1 MKSSM
6 FDFTEEDNL
15 FLPMAERMRP
25 TSIEEVYGQKHIL
38 SENKT
43 LRKMIDKDKITS
55 MVFFGPPGVGKS
67 TVASIIAK
75 KTKREYIKLNAVLS
89 NVSEIREAI
98 KKAEKN
104 LSNEKKTILFID
116 EIHRFNKSQQDALL
130 PAVENGTIIL
140 IGSTTQNPYF
150 YLTNA
155 LLSRIMLFEFKNLE
169 DEDIREAVVNAIKD
183 KRGLGEEDI
192 DVEDKAIDLIV
203 KFSHGD
209 VRKALTYLET
219 SYLATQ
225 IDETKEKLTI
235 TEETVKDVTTKQA
248 LNFDEDEHYNTISAF
263 IKSVRGSDPNAAIY
277 YLARM
282 LEAGEDPRYIARRLC
297 ILASEDIGLADPNA
311 LNIASSLLNIVEF
324 IGMPEGRIPLAEV
337 TIYLALCPKSN
348 SAYNAIN
355 KALKDVRNGELY
367 SIPNYLKDNNSAS
380 FDRKSNEDYK
390 YPHDYPYHIIKQDY
404 LEKGIRKNYYEA
416 VEIGEERELKKR
428 YEWIIKHIY
437 D

>member
-1 MKSSM
+1 M
-6 FDFTEEDNL
+6 FDFIENDNS

-25 TSIEEVYGQKHIL
+25 TSINEVYGQKHIL

-75 KTKREYIKLNAVLS
+75 KTKSEYIKLNAVLS
-89 NVSEIREAI
+89 NVSEIRESI

-104 LSNEKKTILFID
+104 LANSKRTILFID

-155 LLSRIMLFEFKNLE
+155 LLSRIMLFEFRNLE
-169 DEDIREAVVNAIKD
+169 DSDIKEAIIKAVSD
-183 KRGLGEEDI
+183 KRGLGENDIAIEDLA
-192 DVEDKAIDLIV
+192 VDLIV
-203 KFSHGD
+203 KYSHGD
-209 VRKALTYLET
+209 VRKALTYLE
-219 SYLATQ
+219 AAFFVTQ

-235 TEETVKDVTTKQA
+235 TEDIVKDVTSKQI

-263 IKSVRGSDPNAAIY
+263 IKSVRGSDTNAAIY

-282 LEAGEDPRYIARRLC
+282 LESGEDPQYIARRLC
-297 ILASEDIGLADPNA
+297 ILASEDIGLAEPEA
-311 LNIASSLLNIVEF
+311 INIASSLINIIEF

-337 TIYLALCPKSN
+337 TIYLSLCPKSN
-348 SAYNAIN
+348 SAYKAIDS
-355 KALKDVRNGELY
+355 AIRDIRNGELY

-380 FDRKSNEDYK
+380 FDKKSEEEYK
-390 YPHDYPYHIIKQDY
+390 YPHDFPYHIVKQNY
-404 LEKGIRKNYYEA
+404 LEKGIKKNYYNP
-416 VEIGEERELKKR
+416 VDIGEERELKKV
-428 YEWIIKHIY
+428 YEWIMKHI

>member
-1 MKSSM
+1 M
-6 FDFTEEDNL
+6 FDFIENDNS

-25 TSIEEVYGQKHIL
+25 TSIDEVYGQKHIL

-75 KTKREYIKLNAVLS
+75 KTKSEYIKLNAVLS

-104 LSNEKKTILFID
+104 LANSKKTILFID

-130 PAVENGTIIL
+130 PAVENGTIVL

-155 LLSRIMLFEFKNLE
+155 LLSRIMLFEFRNLE
-169 DEDIREAVVNAIKD
+169 DSDIKEAILKATTD
-183 KRGLGEEDI
+183 KRGLGENDIAIEDS
-192 DVEDKAIDLIV
+192 AIDLIV
-203 KFSHGD
+203 KYSHGD
-209 VRKALTYLET
+209 VRKALTYLE
-219 SYLATQ
+219 AAFFVTQ

-235 TEETVKDVTTKQA
+235 TEEIVKDVTSKQI

-263 IKSVRGSDPNAAIY
+263 IKSVRGSDTNAAIY

-282 LEAGEDPRYIARRLC
+282 LESGEDPRYIARRLC
-297 ILASEDIGLADPNA
+297 ILASEDIGLAEPEA
-311 LNIASSLLNIVEF
+311 INIASSLINIIEF

-337 TIYLALCPKSN
+337 TIYLSLCPKSN
-348 SAYNAIN
+348 SAYKAIDSAIRDI
-355 KALKDVRNGELY
+355 KNGELY

-380 FDRKSNEDYK
+380 FDKKSEEEYK
-390 YPHDYPYHIIKQDY
+390 YPHDFPYHIVKQDY
-404 LEKGIRKNYYEA
+404 LEKGIKKNYYNP
-416 VEIGEERELKKR
+416 VDIGEERELKKV
-428 YEWIIKHIY
+428 YEWIMKHI

>member
-1 MKSSM
+1 M
-6 FDFTEEDNL
+6 FDFIENDNS

-25 TSIEEVYGQKHIL
+25 TSIDEVYGQKHIL

-75 KTKREYIKLNAVLS
+75 KTKSEYIKLNAVLS

-104 LSNEKKTILFID
+104 LANSKKTILFID

-130 PAVENGTIIL
+130 PAVENGTVIL

-155 LLSRIMLFEFKNLE
+155 LLSRIMLFEFRNLE
-169 DEDIREAVVNAIKD
+169 DSDIKEAILKAISD
-183 KRGLGEEDI
+183 KRGLGENDIAIEDSA
-192 DVEDKAIDLIV
+192 VDLIV
-203 KFSHGD
+203 KYSYGD
-209 VRKALTYLET
+209 VRKALTYLE
-219 SYLATQ
+219 AAFFVTQ

-235 TEETVKDVTTKQA
+235 TEEIVKDVTSKQI

-263 IKSVRGSDPNAAIY
+263 IKSVRGSDTNAAIY

-282 LEAGEDPRYIARRLC
+282 LESGEDPRYIARRLC
-297 ILASEDIGLADPNA
+297 ILASEDIGLAEPEA
-311 LNIASSLLNIVEF
+311 INIASSLINIIEF

-337 TIYLALCPKSN
+337 TIYLSLCPKSN
-348 SAYNAIN
+348 SAYKAIDS
-355 KALKDVRNGELY
+355 AIRDIRNGELY

-380 FDRKSNEDYK
+380 FDKKSEEEYK
-390 YPHDYPYHIIKQDY
+390 YPHDFPYHIVKQDY
-404 LEKGIRKNYYEA
+404 LEKGIKKNYYNP
-416 VEIGEERELKKR
+416 VDIGEERELKKV
-428 YEWIIKHIY
+428 YEWIMKHI

>member
-1 MKSSM
+1 M
-6 FDFTEEDNL
+6 FDFIENDNS

-25 TSIEEVYGQKHIL
+25 TSIEEVFGQKHIL

-75 KTKREYIKLNAVLS
+75 KTKSEYMKLNAVLS

-104 LSNEKKTILFID
+104 LANSKKTILFID

-130 PAVENGTIIL
+130 PAVENGTIVL

-155 LLSRIMLFEFKNLE
+155 LLSRIMLFEFRNLE
-169 DEDIREAVVNAIKD
+169 DIDIKEAILKATTD
-183 KRGLGEEDI
+183 KRGLGENDI
-192 DVEDKAIDLIV
+192 AVENEAIDLIV
-203 KFSHGD
+203 KYSHGD
-209 VRKALTYLET
+209 VRKALTYLE
-219 SYLATQ
+219 AAFFVTQ

-235 TEETVKDVTTKQA
+235 TEEIVKDVTSKQI

-263 IKSVRGSDPNAAIY
+263 IKSVRGSDTNAAIY

-282 LEAGEDPRYIARRLC
+282 LESGEDPRYIARRLC
-297 ILASEDIGLADPNA
+297 ILASEDIGLAEPEA
-311 LNIASSLLNIVEF
+311 INIASSLINIIEF

-337 TIYLALCPKSN
+337 TIYLSLCPKSN
-348 SAYNAIN
+348 SAYKAIDL
-355 KALKDVRNGELY
+355 AIRDIRNGELY

-380 FDRKSNEDYK
+380 FDKKSEEEYK
-390 YPHDYPYHIIKQDY
+390 YPHDFPYHIVKQDY
-404 LEKGIRKNYYEA
+404 LEKGIKKNYYNP
-416 VEIGEERELKKR
+416 VDIGEERELKKV
-428 YEWIIKHIY
+428 YEWIMKHI

>member
-1 MKSSM
+1 M
-6 FDFTEEDNL
+6 FDFIENDNS

-25 TSIEEVYGQKHIL
+25 TSIDEVYGQKHIL

-75 KTKREYIKLNAVLS
+75 KTKSEYIKLNAVLS

-104 LSNEKKTILFID
+104 LANSKKTILFID

-155 LLSRIMLFEFKNLE
+155 LLSRIMLFEFRNLE
-169 DEDIREAVVNAIKD
+169 DSDIKEAILKAIED
-183 KRGLGEEDI
+183 KRGLGENDIAIEDSA
-192 DVEDKAIDLIV
+192 VDLIV
-203 KFSHGD
+203 KYSYGD
-209 VRKALTYLET
+209 VRKALTYLE
-219 SYLATQ
+219 AAFFVTQ

-235 TEETVKDVTTKQA
+235 TEEIVKDVTSKQI

-263 IKSVRGSDPNAAIY
+263 IKSVRGSDTNAAIY

-282 LEAGEDPRYIARRLC
+282 LESGEDPRYIARRLC
-297 ILASEDIGLADPNA
+297 ILASEDIGLAEPEA
-311 LNIASSLLNIVEF
+311 INIASSLINIIEF

-337 TIYLALCPKSN
+337 TIYLSLCPKSN
-348 SAYNAIN
+348 SAYKAIDS
-355 KALKDVRNGELY
+355 AIRDIRNGELY

-380 FDRKSNEDYK
+380 FDKKSEEEYK
-390 YPHDYPYHIIKQDY
+390 YPHDFPYHIVKQDY
-404 LEKGIRKNYYEA
+404 LEKGIKKNYYNP
-416 VEIGEERELKKR
+416 VDIGEERELKKV
-428 YEWIIKHIY
+428 YEWIMKHI

>member
-1 MKSSM
+1 M
-6 FDFTEEDNL
+6 FDFTDNDNS

-25 TSIEEVYGQKHIL
+25 TSIEEVFGQKHIL

-75 KTKREYIKLNAVLS
+75 KTKSEYIKLNAVLS

-104 LSNEKKTILFID
+104 LTNSKKTILFID

-130 PAVENGTIIL
+130 PAVENGTVIL

-155 LLSRIMLFEFKNLE
+155 LLSRIMLFEFRNLE
-169 DEDIREAVVNAIKD
+169 DSDIKEAILKSVSD
-183 KRGLGEEDI
+183 KRGLGENDIAIEDSA
-192 DVEDKAIDLIV
+192 VDLIV
-203 KFSHGD
+203 KYSHGD
-209 VRKALTYLET
+209 VRKALTYLE
-219 SYLATQ
+219 AAFFVTQ

-235 TEETVKDVTTKQA
+235 TEDIVKDVTSKQT

-282 LEAGEDPRYIARRLC
+282 LESGEDPRYIARRLC
-297 ILASEDIGLADPNA
+297 ILASEDIGLAEPKA
-311 LNIASSLLNIVEF
+311 MNIVSSLIGIVDF
-324 IGMPEGRIPLAEV
+324 IGMPEGRIPLAEA

-348 SAYNAIN
+348 SAYKAIDS
-355 KALKDVRNGELY
+355 AIRDIRNGELY
-367 SIPNYLKDNNSAS
+367 SIPNYLKDNHSAS
-380 FDRKSNEDYK
+380 FDKKSEEEYK
-390 YPHDYPYHIIKQDY
+390 YPHDYPYHIVRQNY
-404 LEKGIRKNYYEA
+404 LEKGIKKNYYQP
-416 VEIGEERELKKR
+416 VDIGEERELKKV
-428 YEWIIKHIY
+428 YEWIIKHIN
-437 D
+437 

>member
-1 MKSSM
+1 M
-6 FDFTEEDNL
+6 FDFIENDNS

-25 TSIEEVYGQKHIL
+25 TSIDEVYGQKHIL

-75 KTKREYIKLNAVLS
+75 KTKSEYIKLNAVLS

-104 LSNEKKTILFID
+104 LANSKKTILFID

-155 LLSRIMLFEFKNLE
+155 LLSRIMLFEFRNLE
-169 DEDIREAVVNAIKD
+169 DSDIKEAILKTTTD
-183 KRGLGEEDI
+183 KRGLGENDI
-192 DVEDKAIDLIV
+192 AVENEAIDLIV
-203 KFSHGD
+203 KYSHGD
-209 VRKALTYLET
+209 VRKALTYLE
-219 SYLATQ
+219 AAFFVTQ

-235 TEETVKDVTTKQA
+235 TEEIVKDVTSKQI

-263 IKSVRGSDPNAAIY
+263 IKSVRGSDTNAAIY

-282 LEAGEDPRYIARRLC
+282 LESGEDPRYIARRLC
-297 ILASEDIGLADPNA
+297 ILASEDIGLAEPEA
-311 LNIASSLLNIVEF
+311 INIASSLINIIEF

-337 TIYLALCPKSN
+337 TIYLSLCPKSN
-348 SAYNAIN
+348 SAYKAIDS
-355 KALKDVRNGELY
+355 AIRDIRNGELY

-380 FDRKSNEDYK
+380 FDKKSEEEYK
-390 YPHDYPYHIIKQDY
+390 YPHDFPYHIVKQDY
-404 LEKGIRKNYYEA
+404 LEKGIKKNYYNP
-416 VEIGEERELKKR
+416 VDIGEERELKKV
-428 YEWIIKHIY
+428 YEWIMKHI

>member
-1 MKSSM
+1 M
-6 FDFTEEDNL
+6 FDFIENDNS

-25 TSIEEVYGQKHIL
+25 TSIDEVYGQKHIL

-75 KTKREYIKLNAVLS
+75 KTKSEYIKLNAVLS
-89 NVSEIREAI
+89 NVSEIRDAI

-104 LSNEKKTILFID
+104 LANSKKTILFID

-130 PAVENGTIIL
+130 PAVENGTIVL

-155 LLSRIMLFEFKNLE
+155 LLSRIMLFEFRNLE
-169 DEDIREAVVNAIKD
+169 DSDIKEAILKATTD
-183 KRGLGEEDI
+183 KRGLGESDI
-192 DVEDKAIDLIV
+192 AVENEAIDLIV
-203 KFSHGD
+203 KYSHGD
-209 VRKALTYLET
+209 VRKALTYLE
-219 SYLATQ
+219 AAFFVTQ

-235 TEETVKDVTTKQA
+235 TEEIVKDVTSKQI

-263 IKSVRGSDPNAAIY
+263 IKSVRGSDTNAAIY

-282 LEAGEDPRYIARRLC
+282 LESGEDPRYIARRLC
-297 ILASEDIGLADPNA
+297 ILASEDIGLAEPEA
-311 LNIASSLLNIVEF
+311 INIASSLINIIEF

-337 TIYLALCPKSN
+337 TIYLSLCPKSN
-348 SAYNAIN
+348 SAYKAIDS
-355 KALKDVRNGELY
+355 AIRDIRNGELY

-380 FDRKSNEDYK
+380 FDKKSEEEYK
-390 YPHDYPYHIIKQDY
+390 YPHDFPYHIVKQDY
-404 LEKGIRKNYYEA
+404 LEKGIKKNYYNP
-416 VEIGEERELKKR
+416 VDIGEERELKKV
-428 YEWIIKHIY
+428 YEWIMNHIN
-437 D
+437 

>member
-1 MKSSM
+1 M
-6 FDFTEEDNL
+6 FDFIENDNS

-25 TSIEEVYGQKHIL
+25 TSIDEVYGQKHIL

-75 KTKREYIKLNAVLS
+75 KTKSEYIKLNAVLS

-104 LSNEKKTILFID
+104 LANSKKTILFID

-130 PAVENGTIIL
+130 PAVENGTVIL

-155 LLSRIMLFEFKNLE
+155 LLSRIMLFEFRNLE
-169 DEDIREAVVNAIKD
+169 DSDIKEAILKTTTD
-183 KRGLGEEDI
+183 KRGLGENDI
-192 DVEDKAIDLIV
+192 AVENEAIDLIV
-203 KFSHGD
+203 KYSHGD
-209 VRKALTYLET
+209 VRKALTYLE
-219 SYLATQ
+219 AAFFVTQ

-235 TEETVKDVTTKQA
+235 TEDIVKDVTSKQI

-263 IKSVRGSDPNAAIY
+263 IKSVRGSDTNAAIY

-282 LEAGEDPRYIARRLC
+282 LESGEDPRYIARRLC
-297 ILASEDIGLADPNA
+297 ILASEDIGLAEPEA
-311 LNIASSLLNIVEF
+311 INIASSLINIIEF

-337 TIYLALCPKSN
+337 TIYLSLCPKSN
-348 SAYNAIN
+348 SAYKAIDS
-355 KALKDVRNGELY
+355 AIRDIRNGELY

-380 FDRKSNEDYK
+380 FDKKSEEEYK
-390 YPHDYPYHIIKQDY
+390 YPHDFPYHIVKQNY
-404 LEKGIRKNYYEA
+404 LEKGIKKNYYNP
-416 VEIGEERELKKR
+416 VDIGEERELKKV
-428 YEWIIKHIY
+428 YEWIMKHI

>member
-1 MKSSM
+1 M
-6 FDFTEEDNL
+6 FDFIENDNS

-25 TSIEEVYGQKHIL
+25 TSIDEVYGQKHIL

-67 TVASIIAK
+67 TVSSIIAK
-75 KTKREYIKLNAVLS
+75 KTKSEYIKLNAVLS

-104 LSNEKKTILFID
+104 LANSKKTILFID

-130 PAVENGTIIL
+130 PAVENGTIVL

-155 LLSRIMLFEFKNLE
+155 LLSRIMLFEFRNLE
-169 DEDIREAVVNAIKD
+169 DSDIKEAILKATTD
-183 KRGLGEEDI
+183 KRGLGENDI
-192 DVEDKAIDLIV
+192 AVENEAIDLIV
-203 KFSHGD
+203 KYSHGD
-209 VRKALTYLET
+209 VRKALTYLE
-219 SYLATQ
+219 AAFFVTQ

-235 TEETVKDVTTKQA
+235 TEEIVKDVTSKQI

-263 IKSVRGSDPNAAIY
+263 IKSVRGSDTNAAIY

-282 LEAGEDPRYIARRLC
+282 LESGEDPRYIARRLC
-297 ILASEDIGLADPNA
+297 ILASEDIGLAEPEA
-311 LNIASSLLNIVEF
+311 INIASSLINIIEF

-337 TIYLALCPKSN
+337 TIYLSLCPKSN
-348 SAYNAIN
+348 SAYKAIDS
-355 KALKDVRNGELY
+355 AIRDIRNGELY

-380 FDRKSNEDYK
+380 FDKKSEEEYK
-390 YPHDYPYHIIKQDY
+390 YPHDFPYHIVKQDY
-404 LEKGIRKNYYEA
+404 LEKGIKKNYYNP
-416 VEIGEERELKKR
+416 VDIGEERELKKV
-428 YEWIIKHIY
+428 YEWIMKHI

>member
-1 MKSSM
+1 M
-6 FDFTEEDNL
+6 FDFIENDNS

-25 TSIEEVYGQKHIL
+25 TSIDEVYGQKHIL

-75 KTKREYIKLNAVLS
+75 KTKSEYIKLNAVLS

-104 LSNEKKTILFID
+104 LANSKKTILFID

-155 LLSRIMLFEFKNLE
+155 LLSRIMLFEFRNLE
-169 DEDIREAVVNAIKD
+169 DSDIKEAILKAIED
-183 KRGLGEEDI
+183 KRGLGENDIAIEDLA
-192 DVEDKAIDLIV
+192 VDLIV
-203 KFSHGD
+203 KYSHGD
-209 VRKALTYLET
+209 VRKALTYLE
-219 SYLATQ
+219 AAFFVTQ

-235 TEETVKDVTTKQA
+235 TEEIVKDVTSKQI

-263 IKSVRGSDPNAAIY
+263 IKSVRGSDTNAAIY

-282 LEAGEDPRYIARRLC
+282 LESGEDPRYIARRLC
-297 ILASEDIGLADPNA
+297 ILASEDIGLAEPEA
-311 LNIASSLLNIVEF
+311 INIASSLINIIEF

-337 TIYLALCPKSN
+337 TIYLSLCPKSN
-348 SAYNAIN
+348 SAYKAIDS
-355 KALKDVRNGELY
+355 AIRDIRNGELY

-380 FDRKSNEDYK
+380 FNKKSEEEYK
-390 YPHDYPYHIIKQDY
+390 YPHDFPYHIVKQDY
-404 LEKGIRKNYYEA
+404 LEKGIKKNYYNP
-416 VEIGEERELKKR
+416 VDIGEERELKKV
-428 YEWIIKHIY
+428 YEWIMKHI

>member
-1 MKSSM
+1 M
-6 FDFTEEDNL
+6 FDFIENDNS

-25 TSIEEVYGQKHIL
+25 TSIDEVYGQKHIL

-75 KTKREYIKLNAVLS
+75 KTKSEYIKLNAVLS

-104 LSNEKKTILFID
+104 LANSKKTILFID

-130 PAVENGTIIL
+130 PAVENGTIVL

-155 LLSRIMLFEFKNLE
+155 LLSRIMLFEFRNLE
-169 DEDIREAVVNAIKD
+169 DSDIKDAILKATTD
-183 KRGLGEEDI
+183 KRGLGENDI
-192 DVEDKAIDLIV
+192 AVENEAIDLIV
-203 KFSHGD
+203 KYSHGD
-209 VRKALTYLET
+209 VRKALTYLE
-219 SYLATQ
+219 AAFFVTQ

-235 TEETVKDVTTKQA
+235 TEEIVKDVTSKQI

-263 IKSVRGSDPNAAIY
+263 IKSVRGSDTNAAIY

-282 LEAGEDPRYIARRLC
+282 LESGEDPRYIARRLC
-297 ILASEDIGLADPNA
+297 ILASEDIGLAEPEA
-311 LNIASSLLNIVEF
+311 INITSSLINIIEF

-337 TIYLALCPKSN
+337 TIYLSLCPKSN
-348 SAYNAIN
+348 SAYKAIDL
-355 KALKDVRNGELY
+355 AIRDIRNGELY

-380 FDRKSNEDYK
+380 FDKKSEEEYK
-390 YPHDYPYHIIKQDY
+390 YPHDFPYHIVKQDY
-404 LEKGIRKNYYEA
+404 LEKGIKKNYYNP
-416 VEIGEERELKKR
+416 VDIGEERELKKV
-428 YEWIIKHIY
+428 YEWIMNHIN
-437 D
+437 

>member
-1 MKSSM
+1 M
-6 FDFTEEDNL
+6 FDFIENDNS

-25 TSIEEVYGQKHIL
+25 TSIDEVYGQKHIL

-75 KTKREYIKLNAVLS
+75 KTKSEYIKLNAVLS

-104 LSNEKKTILFID
+104 LANSKKTILFID

-155 LLSRIMLFEFKNLE
+155 LLSRIMLFEFRNLE
-169 DEDIREAVVNAIKD
+169 DSDIKEAILKATTD
-183 KRGLGEEDI
+183 KRGLGENDI
-192 DVEDKAIDLIV
+192 AVENEAIDLIV
-203 KFSHGD
+203 KYSHGD
-209 VRKALTYLET
+209 VRKALTYLE
-219 SYLATQ
+219 AAFFVTQ

-235 TEETVKDVTTKQA
+235 TEEIVKDVTSKQI

-263 IKSVRGSDPNAAIY
+263 IKSVRGSDTNAAIY

-282 LEAGEDPRYIARRLC
+282 LESGEDPRYIARRLC
-297 ILASEDIGLADPNA
+297 ILASEDIGLAEPEA
-311 LNIASSLLNIVEF
+311 INIASSLINIIEF

-337 TIYLALCPKSN
+337 TIYLSLCPKSN
-348 SAYNAIN
+348 SAYKAIDS
-355 KALKDVRNGELY
+355 AIRDIRNGELY

-380 FDRKSNEDYK
+380 FDKKSEEEYK
-390 YPHDYPYHIIKQDY
+390 YPHDFPYHIVKQDY
-404 LEKGIRKNYYEA
+404 LEKGIKKNYYNP
-416 VEIGEERELKKR
+416 VDIGEERELKKV
-428 YEWIIKHIY
+428 YEWIMNHIN
-437 D
+437 

>member
-1 MKSSM
+1 M
-6 FDFTEEDNL
+6 FDFIENDNS

-25 TSIEEVYGQKHIL
+25 TSIDEVYGQKHIL

-75 KTKREYIKLNAVLS
+75 KTKSEYIKLNAVLS

-104 LSNEKKTILFID
+104 LANSKKTILFID

-130 PAVENGTIIL
+130 PAVENGTIVL

-155 LLSRIMLFEFKNLE
+155 LLSRIMLFEFRNLE
-169 DEDIREAVVNAIKD
+169 DSDIKEAILKATTD
-183 KRGLGEEDI
+183 KRGLGENDI
-192 DVEDKAIDLIV
+192 AVENKAIDLIV
-203 KFSHGD
+203 KYSHGD
-209 VRKALTYLET
+209 VRKALTYLE
-219 SYLATQ
+219 AAFFVTQ

-235 TEETVKDVTTKQA
+235 TEEVVKDVTSKQI

-263 IKSVRGSDPNAAIY
+263 IKSVRGSDTNAAIY

-282 LEAGEDPRYIARRLC
+282 LESGEDPRYIARRLC
-297 ILASEDIGLADPNA
+297 ILASEDIGLAEPEA
-311 LNIASSLLNIVEF
+311 INIASSLINIIEF

-337 TIYLALCPKSN
+337 TIYLSLCPKSN
-348 SAYNAIN
+348 SAYKAIDS
-355 KALKDVRNGELY
+355 AIRDIRNGELY

-380 FDRKSNEDYK
+380 FDKKSEEEYK
-390 YPHDYPYHIIKQDY
+390 YPHDFPYHIVKQDY
-404 LEKGIRKNYYEA
+404 LEKGIKKNYYNP
-416 VEIGEERELKKR
+416 VDIGEERELKKV
-428 YEWIIKHIY
+428 YEWIMKHI

>member
-1 MKSSM
+1 M
-6 FDFTEEDNL
+6 FDFIENDNS

-25 TSIEEVYGQKHIL
+25 TSIDEVYGQKHIL

-75 KTKREYIKLNAVLS
+75 KTKSEYIKLNAVLS

-104 LSNEKKTILFID
+104 LANSKKTILFID

-130 PAVENGTIIL
+130 PAVENGTIVL

-155 LLSRIMLFEFKNLE
+155 LLSRIMLFEFRNLE
-169 DEDIREAVVNAIKD
+169 DSDIKEAILKAITD
-183 KRGLGEEDI
+183 KRGLGESDI
-192 DVEDKAIDLIV
+192 AVENEAIDLIV
-203 KFSHGD
+203 KYSHGD
-209 VRKALTYLET
+209 VRKALTYLE
-219 SYLATQ
+219 AAFFVTQ

-235 TEETVKDVTTKQA
+235 TEEIVKDVTSKQI

-263 IKSVRGSDPNAAIY
+263 IKSVRGSDTNAAIY

-282 LEAGEDPRYIARRLC
+282 LESGEDPRYIARRLC
-297 ILASEDIGLADPNA
+297 ILASEDIGLAEPEA
-311 LNIASSLLNIVEF
+311 INIASSLINIIEF

-337 TIYLALCPKSN
+337 TIYLSLCPKSN
-348 SAYNAIN
+348 SAYKAIDS
-355 KALKDVRNGELY
+355 AIRDIRNGELY

-380 FDRKSNEDYK
+380 FDKKSEEEYK
-390 YPHDYPYHIIKQDY
+390 YPHDFPYHIVKQDY
-404 LEKGIRKNYYEA
+404 LEKGIKKNYYNP
-416 VEIGEERELKKR
+416 VDIGEERELKKV
-428 YEWIIKHIY
+428 YEWIMKHI

>member
-1 MKSSM
+1 M
-6 FDFTEEDNL
+6 FDFIENDNS

-25 TSIEEVYGQKHIL
+25 TSIDEVYGQKHIL

-75 KTKREYIKLNAVLS
+75 KTKSEYIKLNAVLS

-104 LSNEKKTILFID
+104 LANSKKTILFID

-155 LLSRIMLFEFKNLE
+155 LLSRIMLFEFRNLE
-169 DEDIREAVVNAIKD
+169 DSDIKEAILKATTD
-183 KRGLGEEDI
+183 KRGLGESDI
-192 DVEDKAIDLIV
+192 AVENEAIDLIV
-203 KFSHGD
+203 KYSHGD
-209 VRKALTYLET
+209 VRKALTYLE
-219 SYLATQ
+219 AAFFVTQ

-235 TEETVKDVTTKQA
+235 TEEIVKDVTSKQI

-263 IKSVRGSDPNAAIY
+263 IKSVRGSDTNAAIY

-282 LEAGEDPRYIARRLC
+282 LESGEDPRYIARRLC
-297 ILASEDIGLADPNA
+297 ILASEDIGLAEPEA
-311 LNIASSLLNIVEF
+311 INIASSLINIIEF

-337 TIYLALCPKSN
+337 TIYLSLCPKSN
-348 SAYNAIN
+348 SAYKAIDS
-355 KALKDVRNGELY
+355 AIRDIRNGELY

-380 FDRKSNEDYK
+380 FDKKSEEEYK
-390 YPHDYPYHIIKQDY
+390 YPHDFPYHIVKQNY
-404 LEKGIRKNYYEA
+404 LEKGIKKNYYNP
-416 VEIGEERELKKR
+416 VDIGEERELKKV
-428 YEWIIKHIY
+428 YEWIMKHI

>member
-1 MKSSM
+1 M
-6 FDFTEEDNL
+6 FDFTDSDNS

-25 TSIEEVYGQKHIL
+25 TSIEEVFGQKHIL

-75 KTKREYIKLNAVLS
+75 KTKSEYIKLNAVLS
-89 NVSEIREAI
+89 NVSEIRESI

-104 LSNEKKTILFID
+104 LTNSKKTILFID

-130 PAVENGTIIL
+130 PAVENGTVIL

-155 LLSRIMLFEFKNLE
+155 LLSRIMLFEFRNLE
-169 DEDIREAVVNAIKD
+169 DSDIKEAILKATND
-183 KRGLGEEDI
+183 KRGLGENDIAIEDSA
-192 DVEDKAIDLIV
+192 VDLIV
-203 KFSHGD
+203 KYSHGD
-209 VRKALTYLET
+209 VRKALTYLE
-219 SYLATQ
+219 AAFFVTQ

-235 TEETVKDVTTKQA
+235 TEEIVQDVVSKQT

-282 LEAGEDPRYIARRLC
+282 LESGEDPRYIARRLC
-297 ILASEDIGLADPNA
+297 ILAAEDIGLAEPKA
-311 LNIASSLLNIVEF
+311 MNIVSSLIGIVDF
-324 IGMPEGRIPLAEV
+324 IGMPEGRIPLAEA

-348 SAYNAIN
+348 SAYKAIDL
-355 KALKDVRNGELY
+355 AIRDIRNGELY
-367 SIPNYLKDNNSAS
+367 SIPNYLKDNHSAS
-380 FDRKSNEDYK
+380 FDKKSEEEYK
-390 YPHDYPYHIIKQDY
+390 YPHDFPYHIVKQNY
-404 LEKGIRKNYYEA
+404 LEKGIKKNYYQP
-416 VEIGEERELKKR
+416 VDIGEERELKKV
-428 YEWIIKHIY
+428 YEWIMKHIN
-437 D
+437 

>member
-1 MKSSM
+1 M
-6 FDFTEEDNL
+6 FDFIENDNS

-25 TSIEEVYGQKHIL
+25 TSIDEVYGQKHIL

-75 KTKREYIKLNAVLS
+75 KTKSEYIKLNAVLS

-104 LSNEKKTILFID
+104 LANSRKTILFID

-155 LLSRIMLFEFKNLE
+155 LLSRIMLFEFRNLE
-169 DEDIREAVVNAIKD
+169 DSDIKEAILKATTD
-183 KRGLGEEDI
+183 KRGLGENDI
-192 DVEDKAIDLIV
+192 AVENEAIDLIV
-203 KFSHGD
+203 KYSHGD
-209 VRKALTYLET
+209 VRKALTYLE
-219 SYLATQ
+219 AAFFVTQ

-235 TEETVKDVTTKQA
+235 TEEIVKDVTSKQI

-263 IKSVRGSDPNAAIY
+263 IKSVRGSDTNAAIY

-282 LEAGEDPRYIARRLC
+282 LESGEDPRYIARRLC
-297 ILASEDIGLADPNA
+297 ILASEDIGLAEPEA
-311 LNIASSLLNIVEF
+311 INIASSLINIIEF

-337 TIYLALCPKSN
+337 TIYLSLCPKSN
-348 SAYNAIN
+348 SAYKAIDS
-355 KALKDVRNGELY
+355 AIRDIRNGELY

-380 FDRKSNEDYK
+380 FDKKSEEEYK
-390 YPHDYPYHIIKQDY
+390 YPHDFPYHIVKQNY
-404 LEKGIRKNYYEA
+404 LEKGIKKNYYNP
-416 VEIGEERELKKR
+416 VDIGEERELKKV
-428 YEWIIKHIY
+428 YEWIMKHI

>member
-1 MKSSM
+1 ML
-6 FDFTEEDNL
+6 DFTDSDNS
-15 FLPMAERMRP
+15 FLPIAERMRP
-25 TSIEEVYGQKHIL
+25 TSIEEVFGQKHIL

-75 KTKREYIKLNAVLS
+75 KTKSEYIKLNAVLS
-89 NVSEIREAI
+89 NVSEIRESI

-104 LSNEKKTILFID
+104 LANSKKTILFID

-130 PAVENGTIIL
+130 PAVENGTVIL

-155 LLSRIMLFEFKNLE
+155 LLSRIMLFEFRNLE
-169 DEDIREAVVNAIKD
+169 DSDIKEAIIKAVSD
-183 KRGLGEEDI
+183 KRGLGENDIAIEDLA
-192 DVEDKAIDLIV
+192 VDLIV
-203 KFSHGD
+203 KYSHGD
-209 VRKALTYLET
+209 VRKALTYLE
-219 SYLATQ
+219 AAFFVTQ

-235 TEETVKDVTTKQA
+235 TEDIVKDVTSKQT

-297 ILASEDIGLADPNA
+297 ILASEDIGLAEPKA
-311 LNIASSLLNIVEF
+311 MNIVSSLISIVDF
-324 IGMPEGRIPLAEV
+324 IGMPEGRIPLAEA
-337 TIYLALCPKSN
+337 TIYLSLCPKSN
-348 SAYNAIN
+348 SAYKAIDS
-355 KALKDVRNGELY
+355 AIIDIRNGELY
-367 SIPNYLKDNNSAS
+367 SIPNYLKDNHSAS
-380 FDRKSNEDYK
+380 FDKKSEEEYK
-390 YPHDYPYHIIKQDY
+390 YPHDYPYHIVKQNY
-404 LEKGIRKNYYEA
+404 LEKGIKKNYYKP
-416 VEIGEERELKKR
+416 VDIGEERELKKV
-428 YEWIIKHIY
+428 YEWMTKHIN
-437 D
+437 

>member
-1 MKSSM
+1 M
-6 FDFTEEDNL
+6 FDFIENDNS

-25 TSIEEVYGQKHIL
+25 TSIDEVYGQKHIL

-67 TVASIIAK
+67 TVSSIIAK
-75 KTKREYIKLNAVLS
+75 KTKSEYIKLNAVLS

-104 LSNEKKTILFID
+104 LANSKKTILFID

-130 PAVENGTIIL
+130 PAVENGTIVL

-155 LLSRIMLFEFKNLE
+155 LLSRIMLFEFRNLE
-169 DEDIREAVVNAIKD
+169 DSDIKEAILKAIMD
-183 KRGLGEEDI
+183 KRGLGESDI
-192 DVEDKAIDLIV
+192 AVENEAIDLIV
-203 KFSHGD
+203 KYSHGD
-209 VRKALTYLET
+209 VRKALTYLE
-219 SYLATQ
+219 AAFFVTQ

-235 TEETVKDVTTKQA
+235 TEEVVKDVTSKQI

-263 IKSVRGSDPNAAIY
+263 IKSVRGSDTNAAIY

-282 LEAGEDPRYIARRLC
+282 LESGEDPRYIARRLC
-297 ILASEDIGLADPNA
+297 ILASEDIGLAEPEA
-311 LNIASSLLNIVEF
+311 INIASSLINIIEF

-337 TIYLALCPKSN
+337 TIYLSLCPKSN
-348 SAYNAIN
+348 SAYKAIDS
-355 KALKDVRNGELY
+355 AIRDIRNGELY

-380 FDRKSNEDYK
+380 FDKKSEEEYK
-390 YPHDYPYHIIKQDY
+390 YPHDFPYHIVKQDY
-404 LEKGIRKNYYEA
+404 LEKGIKKNYYNP
-416 VEIGEERELKKR
+416 VDIGEERELKKV
-428 YEWIIKHIY
+428 YEWIMKHI

>member
-1 MKSSM
+1 M
-6 FDFTEEDNL
+6 FDFIENDNS

-25 TSIEEVYGQKHIL
+25 TSIDEVYGQKHIL

-75 KTKREYIKLNAVLS
+75 KTKSEYIKLNAVLS

-104 LSNEKKTILFID
+104 LANSKKTILFID

-155 LLSRIMLFEFKNLE
+155 LLSRIMLFEFRNLE
-169 DEDIREAVVNAIKD
+169 DSDIKEAILKAIED
-183 KRGLGEEDI
+183 KRVLGESDI
-192 DVEDKAIDLIV
+192 AVENEAIDLIV
-203 KFSHGD
+203 KYSHGD
-209 VRKALTYLET
+209 VRKALTYLEA
-219 SYLATQ
+219 SFFVTQ

-235 TEETVKDVTTKQA
+235 TEEIVKDVTSKQI

-263 IKSVRGSDPNAAIY
+263 IKSVRGSDTNAAIY

-282 LEAGEDPRYIARRLC
+282 LESGEDPRYIARRLC
-297 ILASEDIGLADPNA
+297 ILASEDIGLAEPEA
-311 LNIASSLLNIVEF
+311 INITSSLINIIEF

-337 TIYLALCPKSN
+337 TIYLSLCPKSN
-348 SAYNAIN
+348 SAYKAIDS
-355 KALKDVRNGELY
+355 AIRDIRNGELY
-367 SIPNYLKDNNSAS
+367 SIPNYLKDNNSAN
-380 FDRKSNEDYK
+380 FDKKSEEEYK
-390 YPHDYPYHIIKQDY
+390 YPHDFPYHIVKQDY
-404 LEKGIRKNYYEA
+404 LEKGIKKNYYNP
-416 VEIGEERELKKR
+416 VDIGEERELKKV
-428 YEWIIKHIY
+428 YEWIMNHIN
-437 D
+437 

>member
-1 MKSSM
+1 M
-6 FDFTEEDNL
+6 FDFIENDNS

-25 TSIEEVYGQKHIL
+25 TSIDEVYGQKHIL

-75 KTKREYIKLNAVLS
+75 KTKSEYIKLNAVLS

-104 LSNEKKTILFID
+104 LANSKKTILFID

-130 PAVENGTIIL
+130 PAVENGTIVL

-155 LLSRIMLFEFKNLE
+155 LLSRIMLFEFRNLE
-169 DEDIREAVVNAIKD
+169 DRDIKEAILKAITD
-183 KRGLGEEDI
+183 KRGLGENDI
-192 DVEDKAIDLIV
+192 AVENEAIDLIV
-203 KFSHGD
+203 KYSHGD
-209 VRKALTYLET
+209 VRKALTYLE
-219 SYLATQ
+219 AAFFVTQ

-235 TEETVKDVTTKQA
+235 IEEVVKDVTSKQI

-263 IKSVRGSDPNAAIY
+263 IKSVRGSDTNAAIY

-282 LEAGEDPRYIARRLC
+282 LESGEDPRYIARRLC
-297 ILASEDIGLADPNA
+297 ILASEDIGLAEPEA
-311 LNIASSLLNIVEF
+311 INIASSLINIIEF

-337 TIYLALCPKSN
+337 TIYLSLCPKSN
-348 SAYNAIN
+348 SAYKAIDS
-355 KALKDVRNGELY
+355 AIRDIRNGELY

-380 FDRKSNEDYK
+380 FDKKSEEEYK
-390 YPHDYPYHIIKQDY
+390 YPHDFPYHIVKQNY
-404 LEKGIRKNYYEA
+404 LEKGIKKNYYNP
-416 VEIGEERELKKR
+416 VDIGEERELKKV
-428 YEWIIKHIY
+428 YEWIMNHIN
-437 D
+437 

>member
-1 MKSSM
+1 M
-6 FDFTEEDNL
+6 FDFIENDNS

-25 TSIEEVYGQKHIL
+25 TSIDEVYGQKHIL

-75 KTKREYIKLNAVLS
+75 KTKSEYIKLNAVLS

-104 LSNEKKTILFID
+104 LTNSKKTILFID

-130 PAVENGTIIL
+130 PAVENGTVIL

-155 LLSRIMLFEFKNLE
+155 LLSRIMLFEFRNLE
-169 DEDIREAVVNAIKD
+169 DSDIKEAILKATTD
-183 KRGLGEEDI
+183 KRGLGENDI
-192 DVEDKAIDLIV
+192 AVENEAIDLIV
-203 KFSHGD
+203 KYSHGD
-209 VRKALTYLET
+209 VRKALTYLE
-219 SYLATQ
+219 AAFFVTQ

-235 TEETVKDVTTKQA
+235 TEEIVKDVTSKQI

-263 IKSVRGSDPNAAIY
+263 IKSVRGSDTNAAIY

-282 LEAGEDPRYIARRLC
+282 LESGEDPRYIARRLC
-297 ILASEDIGLADPNA
+297 ILASEDIGLAEPEA
-311 LNIASSLLNIVEF
+311 INIASSLINIIEF

-337 TIYLALCPKSN
+337 TIYLSLCPKSN
-348 SAYNAIN
+348 SAYKAIDS
-355 KALKDVRNGELY
+355 AIRDIRNGELY

-380 FDRKSNEDYK
+380 FDKKSEEEYK
-390 YPHDYPYHIIKQDY
+390 YPHDFPYHIVKQDY
-404 LEKGIRKNYYEA
+404 LEKGIKKNYYNP
-416 VEIGEERELKKR
+416 VDIGEERELKKV
-428 YEWIIKHIY
+428 YEWIMKHI

>member
-1 MKSSM
+1 M
-6 FDFTEEDNL
+6 FDFIENDNS

-25 TSIEEVYGQKHIL
+25 TSIDEVYGQKHIL

-75 KTKREYIKLNAVLS
+75 KTKSEYIKLNAVLS
-89 NVSEIREAI
+89 NVSEIRDAI

-104 LSNEKKTILFID
+104 LANSKKTILFID

-155 LLSRIMLFEFKNLE
+155 LLSRIMLFEFRNLE
-169 DEDIREAVVNAIKD
+169 DSDIKEAILKAIMD
-183 KRGLGEEDI
+183 KRGLGESDI
-192 DVEDKAIDLIV
+192 AVENEAIDLIV
-203 KFSHGD
+203 KYSHGD
-209 VRKALTYLET
+209 VRKALTYLE
-219 SYLATQ
+219 AAFFVTQ

-235 TEETVKDVTTKQA
+235 TEEIVKDVTSKQI

-263 IKSVRGSDPNAAIY
+263 IKSVRGSDTNAAIY

-282 LEAGEDPRYIARRLC
+282 LESGEDPRYIARRLC
-297 ILASEDIGLADPNA
+297 ILASEDIGLAEPEA
-311 LNIASSLLNIVEF
+311 INIASSLINIIEF

-337 TIYLALCPKSN
+337 TIYLSLCPKSN
-348 SAYNAIN
+348 SAYKAIDS
-355 KALKDVRNGELY
+355 AIRDIRNGELY

-380 FDRKSNEDYK
+380 FNKKSEEEYK
-390 YPHDYPYHIIKQDY
+390 YPHDFPYHIVKQDY
-404 LEKGIRKNYYEA
+404 LEKGIKKKYYNP
-416 VEIGEERELKKR
+416 VDIGEERELKKV
-428 YEWIIKHIY
+428 YEWIMKHI

>member
-1 MKSSM
+1 M
-6 FDFTEEDNL
+6 FDFIENDNS

-25 TSIEEVYGQKHIL
+25 TSIDEVYGQKHIL

-75 KTKREYIKLNAVLS
+75 KTKSEYIKLNAVLS

-104 LSNEKKTILFID
+104 LANSKKTILFID

-155 LLSRIMLFEFKNLE
+155 LLSRIMLFEFRNLE
-169 DEDIREAVVNAIKD
+169 DSDIKEAILKATTD
-183 KRGLGEEDI
+183 KRGLGENDI
-192 DVEDKAIDLIV
+192 AVENEAIDLIV
-203 KFSHGD
+203 KYSHGD
-209 VRKALTYLET
+209 VRKALTYLE
-219 SYLATQ
+219 AAFFVTQ

-235 TEETVKDVTTKQA
+235 TEEIVKDVTSKQI

-282 LEAGEDPRYIARRLC
+282 LESGEDPRYIARRLC
-297 ILASEDIGLADPNA
+297 ILASEDIGLAEPEA
-311 LNIASSLLNIVEF
+311 INIASSLINIIEF

-337 TIYLALCPKSN
+337 TIYLSLCPKSN
-348 SAYNAIN
+348 SAYKAIDS
-355 KALKDVRNGELY
+355 AIRDIRNGELY

-380 FDRKSNEDYK
+380 FDKKSEEEYK
-390 YPHDYPYHIIKQDY
+390 YPHDFPYHIVKQDY
-404 LEKGIRKNYYEA
+404 LEKGIKKNYYNP
-416 VEIGEERELKKR
+416 VDIGEERELKKV
-428 YEWIIKHIY
+428 YEWITKHI

>member
-1 MKSSM
+1 M
-6 FDFTEEDNL
+6 FDFIENDNS
-15 FLPMAERMRP
+15 FLPIAERMRP
-25 TSIEEVYGQKHIL
+25 TSIDEVYGQKHIL

-75 KTKREYIKLNAVLS
+75 KTKSEYIKLNAVLS

-104 LSNEKKTILFID
+104 LANSKKTILFID

-155 LLSRIMLFEFKNLE
+155 LLSRIMLFEFRNLE
-169 DEDIREAVVNAIKD
+169 DSDIKEAILKAITD
-183 KRGLGEEDI
+183 KRGLGENDI
-192 DVEDKAIDLIV
+192 AVENEAIDLIV
-203 KFSHGD
+203 KYSHGD
-209 VRKALTYLET
+209 VRKALTYLE
-219 SYLATQ
+219 AAFFVTQ

-235 TEETVKDVTTKQA
+235 TEEIVKDVTSKQI

-263 IKSVRGSDPNAAIY
+263 IKSVRGSDTNAAIY

-282 LEAGEDPRYIARRLC
+282 LESGEDPRYIARRLC
-297 ILASEDIGLADPNA
+297 ILASEDIGLAEPEA
-311 LNIASSLLNIVEF
+311 INIASSLINIIEF

-337 TIYLALCPKSN
+337 TIYLSLCPKSN
-348 SAYNAIN
+348 SAYKAIDS
-355 KALKDVRNGELY
+355 AIRDIRNGELY

-380 FDRKSNEDYK
+380 FDKKSEEEYK
-390 YPHDYPYHIIKQDY
+390 YPHDFPYHIVKQDY
-404 LEKGIRKNYYEA
+404 LEKGIKKNYYNP
-416 VEIGEERELKKR
+416 VDIGEERELKKV
-428 YEWIIKHIY
+428 YEWIMKHI

>member
-1 MKSSM
+1 M
-6 FDFTEEDNL
+6 FDFIENDNS

-25 TSIEEVYGQKHIL
+25 TSIDEVYGQKHIL

-75 KTKREYIKLNAVLS
+75 KTKSEYIKLNAVLS

-104 LSNEKKTILFID
+104 LANSKKTILFID

-155 LLSRIMLFEFKNLE
+155 LLSRIMLFEFRNLE
-169 DEDIREAVVNAIKD
+169 DSDIKDAILKATTD
-183 KRGLGEEDI
+183 KRGLGENDI
-192 DVEDKAIDLIV
+192 AVENEAIDLIV
-203 KFSHGD
+203 KYSHGD
-209 VRKALTYLET
+209 VRKALTYLE
-219 SYLATQ
+219 AAFFVTQ

-235 TEETVKDVTTKQA
+235 TEEIVKDVTSKQI

-263 IKSVRGSDPNAAIY
+263 IKSVRGSDTNAAIY

-282 LEAGEDPRYIARRLC
+282 LESGEDPRYIARRLC
-297 ILASEDIGLADPNA
+297 ILASEDIGLAEPEA
-311 LNIASSLLNIVEF
+311 INIASSLINIIEF

-337 TIYLALCPKSN
+337 TIYLSLCPKSN
-348 SAYNAIN
+348 SAYKAIDS
-355 KALKDVRNGELY
+355 AIRDIRNGELY

-380 FDRKSNEDYK
+380 FDKKSEEEYK
-390 YPHDYPYHIIKQDY
+390 YPHDFPYHIVKQNY
-404 LEKGIRKNYYEA
+404 LEKGIKKNYYNP
-416 VEIGEERELKKR
+416 VDIGEERELKKV
-428 YEWIIKHIY
+428 YEWIMKHI

>member
-1 MKSSM
+1 M
-6 FDFTEEDNL
+6 FDFIENDNS

-25 TSIEEVYGQKHIL
+25 TSIDEVYGQKHIL

-75 KTKREYIKLNAVLS
+75 KTKSEYIKLNAVLS

-104 LSNEKKTILFID
+104 LANSKKTILFID

-130 PAVENGTIIL
+130 PAVENGTVIL

-155 LLSRIMLFEFKNLE
+155 LLSRIMLFEFRNLE
-169 DEDIREAVVNAIKD
+169 DSDIKDAILKATTD
-183 KRGLGEEDI
+183 KRGLGENDI
-192 DVEDKAIDLIV
+192 AVENEAIDLIV
-203 KFSHGD
+203 KYSHGD
-209 VRKALTYLET
+209 VRKALTYLE
-219 SYLATQ
+219 AAFFVTQ

-235 TEETVKDVTTKQA
+235 TEEIVKDVTSKQI

-263 IKSVRGSDPNAAIY
+263 IKSVRGSDTNAAIY

-282 LEAGEDPRYIARRLC
+282 LESGEDPRYIARRLC
-297 ILASEDIGLADPNA
+297 ILASEDIGLAEPEA
-311 LNIASSLLNIVEF
+311 INIASSLINIIEF

-337 TIYLALCPKSN
+337 TIYLSLCPKSN
-348 SAYNAIN
+348 SAYKAIDS
-355 KALKDVRNGELY
+355 AIRDIRNGELY

-380 FDRKSNEDYK
+380 FNKKSEEEYK
-390 YPHDYPYHIIKQDY
+390 YPHDFPYHIVKQDY
-404 LEKGIRKNYYEA
+404 LEKGIKKNYYNP
-416 VEIGEERELKKR
+416 VDIGEERELKKV
-428 YEWIIKHIY
+428 YEWIMKHI

>member
-1 MKSSM
+1 M
-6 FDFTEEDNL
+6 FDFIENDNS

-25 TSIEEVYGQKHIL
+25 TSIDEVYGQKHIL

-75 KTKREYIKLNAVLS
+75 KTKSEYIKLNAVLS

-104 LSNEKKTILFID
+104 LANSKKTILFID

-130 PAVENGTIIL
+130 PAVENGTIVL

-155 LLSRIMLFEFKNLE
+155 LLSRIMLFEFRNLE
-169 DEDIREAVVNAIKD
+169 DSDIKEAIIKAVSD
-183 KRGLGEEDI
+183 KRGLGENDIAIEDLA
-192 DVEDKAIDLIV
+192 VDLIV
-203 KFSHGD
+203 KYSHGD
-209 VRKALTYLET
+209 VRKALTYLE
-219 SYLATQ
+219 AAFFVTQ

-235 TEETVKDVTTKQA
+235 TEDIVKDVTSKQT

-297 ILASEDIGLADPNA
+297 ILASEDIGLAEPKA
-311 LNIASSLLNIVEF
+311 MNIVSSLISIVDF
-324 IGMPEGRIPLAEV
+324 IGMPEGRIPLAEA
-337 TIYLALCPKSN
+337 TIYLSLCPKSN
-348 SAYNAIN
+348 SVYKAIDS
-355 KALKDVRNGELY
+355 AIRDIRNGELY
-367 SIPNYLKDNNSAS
+367 SIPNYLKDNHSAS
-380 FDRKSNEDYK
+380 FDKKSEEEYK
-390 YPHDYPYHIIKQDY
+390 YPHDYPYHIVKQNY
-404 LEKGIRKNYYEA
+404 LEKGIKKNYYKP
-416 VEIGEERELKKR
+416 VDIGEERELKKV
-428 YEWIIKHIY
+428 YEWITKHIN
-437 D
+437 

>member
-1 MKSSM
+1 M
-6 FDFTEEDNL
+6 FDFIENDNS

-25 TSIEEVYGQKHIL
+25 TSIDEVYGQKHIL

-75 KTKREYIKLNAVLS
+75 KTKSEYIKLNAVLS
-89 NVSEIREAI
+89 NVSEIRDAI

-104 LSNEKKTILFID
+104 LANSKKTILFID

-155 LLSRIMLFEFKNLE
+155 LLSRIMLFEFRNLE
-169 DEDIREAVVNAIKD
+169 DSDIKEAILKATTD
-183 KRGLGEEDI
+183 KRGIGENDI
-192 DVEDKAIDLIV
+192 AVENEAIDLIV
-203 KFSHGD
+203 KYSHGD
-209 VRKALTYLET
+209 VRKALTYLE
-219 SYLATQ
+219 AAFFVTQ

-235 TEETVKDVTTKQA
+235 TEEIVKDVTSKQI

-263 IKSVRGSDPNAAIY
+263 IKSVRGSDTNAAIY

-282 LEAGEDPRYIARRLC
+282 LESGEDPRYIARRLC
-297 ILASEDIGLADPNA
+297 ILASEDIGLAEPEA
-311 LNIASSLLNIVEF
+311 INIASSLINIIEF

-337 TIYLALCPKSN
+337 TIYLSLCPKSN
-348 SAYNAIN
+348 SAYKAIDS
-355 KALKDVRNGELY
+355 AIRDIRNGELY

-380 FDRKSNEDYK
+380 FNKKSEEEYK
-390 YPHDYPYHIIKQDY
+390 YPHDFPYHIVKQDY
-404 LEKGIRKNYYEA
+404 LEKGIKKKYYNP
-416 VEIGEERELKKR
+416 VDIGEERELKKV
-428 YEWIIKHIY
+428 YEWIMKHI

>member
-1 MKSSM
+1 M
-6 FDFTEEDNL
+6 FDFIENDNS

-25 TSIEEVYGQKHIL
+25 TSIDEVYGQKHIL

-75 KTKREYIKLNAVLS
+75 KTKSEYIKLNAVLS

-104 LSNEKKTILFID
+104 LTNSKNTILFID

-130 PAVENGTIIL
+130 PAVENGTIVL

-155 LLSRIMLFEFKNLE
+155 LLSRIMLFEFINLE
-169 DEDIREAVVNAIKD
+169 DSDIKEAILKATTD
-183 KRGLGEEDI
+183 KRGLGENDI
-192 DVEDKAIDLIV
+192 AVENEAIDLIV
-203 KFSHGD
+203 KYSHGD
-209 VRKALTYLET
+209 VRKALTYLE
-219 SYLATQ
+219 AAFFVTQ

-235 TEETVKDVTTKQA
+235 TEEVVKDVTSKQI

-263 IKSVRGSDPNAAIY
+263 IKSVRGSDTNAAIY

-282 LEAGEDPRYIARRLC
+282 LESGEDPRYIARRLC
-297 ILASEDIGLADPNA
+297 ILASEDIGLAEPEA
-311 LNIASSLLNIVEF
+311 INIASSLINIIEF

-337 TIYLALCPKSN
+337 TIYLSLCPKSN
-348 SAYNAIN
+348 SAYKAIDS
-355 KALKDVRNGELY
+355 AIRDIRNGELY

-380 FDRKSNEDYK
+380 FDKKSEEEYK
-390 YPHDYPYHIIKQDY
+390 YPHDFPYHIVKQDY
-404 LEKGIRKNYYEA
+404 LEKGIKKNYYNP
-416 VEIGEERELKKR
+416 VDIGEERELKKV
-428 YEWIIKHIY
+428 YEWIMKHI

>member
-1 MKSSM
+1 M
-6 FDFTEEDNL
+6 FDFIENDNS

-25 TSIEEVYGQKHIL
+25 TSIDEVYGQKHIL

-75 KTKREYIKLNAVLS
+75 KTKSEYIKLNAVLS

-104 LSNEKKTILFID
+104 LTNSKKTILFID

-130 PAVENGTIIL
+130 PAVENGTVIL

-155 LLSRIMLFEFKNLE
+155 LLSRIMLFEFRNLE
-169 DEDIREAVVNAIKD
+169 DSDIKEAILKAISD
-183 KRGLGEEDI
+183 KRGLGENDIAIEDSA
-192 DVEDKAIDLIV
+192 VDLIV
-203 KFSHGD
+203 KYSHGD
-209 VRKALTYLET
+209 VRKALTYLE
-219 SYLATQ
+219 AAFFVTQ

-235 TEETVKDVTTKQA
+235 TEDIVKDITSKQT

-263 IKSVRGSDPNAAIY
+263 IKSVRGSDTNAAIY

-282 LEAGEDPRYIARRLC
+282 LESGEDPRYIARRLC
-297 ILASEDIGLADPNA
+297 ILASEDIGLAEPEA
-311 LNIASSLLNIVEF
+311 INIASSLINIIEF

-337 TIYLALCPKSN
+337 TIYLSLCPKSN
-348 SAYNAIN
+348 SAYKAIDS
-355 KALKDVRNGELY
+355 AIRDIRNGELY
-367 SIPNYLKDNNSAS
+367 SIPNYLKDNNSSS
-380 FDRKSNEDYK
+380 FDKKSEEEYK
-390 YPHDYPYHIIKQDY
+390 YPHDFPYHIVKQDY
-404 LEKGIRKNYYEA
+404 LEKGIKKNYYNP
-416 VEIGEERELKKR
+416 VDIGEERELKKV
-428 YEWIIKHIY
+428 YEWIMKHI

>member
-1 MKSSM
+1 M
-6 FDFTEEDNL
+6 FDFIENDNS

-25 TSIEEVYGQKHIL
+25 TSIDEVYGQKHIL

-75 KTKREYIKLNAVLS
+75 KTKSEYIKLNAVLS

-104 LSNEKKTILFID
+104 LANSKKTILFID

-130 PAVENGTIIL
+130 PAVENGTIVL

-155 LLSRIMLFEFKNLE
+155 LLSRIMLFEFRNLE
-169 DEDIREAVVNAIKD
+169 DSDIKDAILKATTD
-183 KRGLGEEDI
+183 KRGLGENDI
-192 DVEDKAIDLIV
+192 AVENEAIDLIV
-203 KFSHGD
+203 KYSHGD
-209 VRKALTYLET
+209 VRKALTYLE
-219 SYLATQ
+219 AAFFVTQ

-235 TEETVKDVTTKQA
+235 TEEIVKDVTSKQI

-263 IKSVRGSDPNAAIY
+263 IKSVRGSDTNAAIY

-282 LEAGEDPRYIARRLC
+282 LESGEDPRYIARRLC
-297 ILASEDIGLADPNA
+297 ILASEDIGLAEPEA
-311 LNIASSLLNIVEF
+311 INIASSLINIIEF

-337 TIYLALCPKSN
+337 TIYLSLCPKSN
-348 SAYNAIN
+348 SAYKAIDS
-355 KALKDVRNGELY
+355 AIRDIRNGELY

-380 FDRKSNEDYK
+380 FNKKSEEEYK
-390 YPHDYPYHIIKQDY
+390 YPHDFPYHIVKQDY
-404 LEKGIRKNYYEA
+404 LEKGIKKNYYNP
-416 VEIGEERELKKR
+416 VDIGEERELKKV
-428 YEWIIKHIY
+428 YEWIMKHI

>member
-1 MKSSM
+1 ML
-6 FDFTEEDNL
+6 DFTDSDNS
-15 FLPMAERMRP
+15 FLPIAERMRP
-25 TSIEEVYGQKHIL
+25 TSIEEVFGQKHIL

-75 KTKREYIKLNAVLS
+75 KTKSEYIKLNAVLS
-89 NVSEIREAI
+89 NVSEIRESI

-104 LSNEKKTILFID
+104 LANSKKTILFID

-130 PAVENGTIIL
+130 PAVENGTVIL

-155 LLSRIMLFEFKNLE
+155 LLSRIMLFEFRNLE
-169 DEDIREAVVNAIKD
+169 DSDIKEAIIKAVSD
-183 KRGLGEEDI
+183 KRGLGENDIAIEDLA
-192 DVEDKAIDLIV
+192 VDLIV
-203 KFSHGD
+203 KYSHGD
-209 VRKALTYLET
+209 VRKALTYLE
-219 SYLATQ
+219 AAFFVTQ

-235 TEETVKDVTTKQA
+235 TEDIVKDVTSKQT

-297 ILASEDIGLADPNA
+297 ILASEDIGLAEPKA
-311 LNIASSLLNIVEF
+311 MNIVSSLISIVDF
-324 IGMPEGRIPLAEV
+324 IGMPEGRIPLAEA
-337 TIYLALCPKSN
+337 TIYLSLCPKSN
-348 SAYNAIN
+348 SAYKAIDS
-355 KALKDVRNGELY
+355 AIIDIRNGELY
-367 SIPNYLKDNNSAS
+367 SIPNYLKDNHSAS
-380 FDRKSNEDYK
+380 FDKKSEEEYK
-390 YPHDYPYHIIKQDY
+390 YPHDYPYHIVKQNY
-404 LEKGIRKNYYEA
+404 LEKGIKKNYYKP
-416 VEIGEERELKKR
+416 VDIGEERELKKV
-428 YEWIIKHIY
+428 YEWITKHIN
-437 D
+437 

>member
-1 MKSSM
+1 M
-6 FDFTEEDNL
+6 FDFIENDNS

-25 TSIEEVYGQKHIL
+25 TSIDEVYGQKHIL

-75 KTKREYIKLNAVLS
+75 KTKSEYIKLNAVLS

-104 LSNEKKTILFID
+104 LANSKKTILFID

-130 PAVENGTIIL
+130 PAVENGTIVL

-155 LLSRIMLFEFKNLE
+155 LLSRIMLFEFRNLE
-169 DEDIREAVVNAIKD
+169 DSDIKEAILKAIED
-183 KRGLGEEDI
+183 KRGLGESDI
-192 DVEDKAIDLIV
+192 AVENEAIDLIV
-203 KFSHGD
+203 KYSHGD
-209 VRKALTYLET
+209 VRKALTYLEA
-219 SYLATQ
+219 SFFVTQ

-235 TEETVKDVTTKQA
+235 TEEIVKDVTSKQI

-263 IKSVRGSDPNAAIY
+263 IKSVRGSDTNAAIY

-282 LEAGEDPRYIARRLC
+282 LESGEDPRYIARRLC
-297 ILASEDIGLADPNA
+297 ILASEDIGLAEPKA
-311 LNIASSLLNIVEF
+311 MNIVSSLISIVDF
-324 IGMPEGRIPLAEV
+324 IGMPEGRIPLAEA

-348 SAYNAIN
+348 SAYNAIDS
-355 KALKDVRNGELY
+355 AIRDIRNGELY

-380 FDRKSNEDYK
+380 FDKKSEEEYK
-390 YPHDYPYHIIKQDY
+390 YPHDFPYHIVKQNY
-404 LEKGIRKNYYEA
+404 LEKGIKKNYYNP
-416 VEIGEERELKKR
+416 VDIGEERELKKV
-428 YEWIIKHIY
+428 YEWIMNHIN
-437 D
+437 

>member
-1 MKSSM
+1 M
-6 FDFTEEDNL
+6 FDFIENDNS

-25 TSIEEVYGQKHIL
+25 TSIDEVYGQKHIL

-75 KTKREYIKLNAVLS
+75 KTKSEYIKLNAVLS

-104 LSNEKKTILFID
+104 LANSKKTILFID

-130 PAVENGTIIL
+130 PAVENGTIVL

-155 LLSRIMLFEFKNLE
+155 LLSRIMLFEFRNLE
-169 DEDIREAVVNAIKD
+169 DSDIKEAILKAIED
-183 KRGLGEEDI
+183 KRGLGGNDI
-192 DVEDKAIDLIV
+192 AVENEAIDLIV
-203 KFSHGD
+203 KYSHGD
-209 VRKALTYLET
+209 VRKALTYLE
-219 SYLATQ
+219 AAFFVTQ

-235 TEETVKDVTTKQA
+235 TEEVVKDVTSKQI

-263 IKSVRGSDPNAAIY
+263 IKSVRGSDTNAAIY

-282 LEAGEDPRYIARRLC
+282 LESGEDPRYIARRLC
-297 ILASEDIGLADPNA
+297 ILASEDIGLAEPEA
-311 LNIASSLLNIVEF
+311 INIASSLINIIEF

-337 TIYLALCPKSN
+337 TIYLSLCPKSN
-348 SAYNAIN
+348 SAYKAIDL
-355 KALKDVRNGELY
+355 AIRDIRNGELY

-380 FDRKSNEDYK
+380 FDKKSEEEYK
-390 YPHDYPYHIIKQDY
+390 YPHDFPYHIVKQDY
-404 LEKGIRKNYYEA
+404 LEKGIKKNYYNP
-416 VEIGEERELKKR
+416 VDIGEERELKKV
-428 YEWIIKHIY
+428 YEWIIKHI

>member
-1 MKSSM
+1 ML
-6 FDFTEEDNL
+6 DFTDSDNS
-15 FLPMAERMRP
+15 FLPIAERMRP
-25 TSIEEVYGQKHIL
+25 TSIEEVFGQKHIL

-75 KTKREYIKLNAVLS
+75 KTKSEYIKLNAVLS
-89 NVSEIREAI
+89 NVSEIRDAI

-104 LSNEKKTILFID
+104 LANSKKTILFID

-130 PAVENGTIIL
+130 PAVENGTIVL

-155 LLSRIMLFEFKNLE
+155 LLSRIMLFEFRNLE
-169 DEDIREAVVNAIKD
+169 DSDIKEAILKAIMD
-183 KRGLGEEDI
+183 KRGLGESDI
-192 DVEDKAIDLIV
+192 AVENEAIDLIV
-203 KFSHGD
+203 KYSHGD
-209 VRKALTYLET
+209 VRKALTYLE
-219 SYLATQ
+219 AAFFVTQ

-235 TEETVKDVTTKQA
+235 TEEIVKDVTSKQI

-297 ILASEDIGLADPNA
+297 ILASEDIGLAEPKA
-311 LNIASSLLNIVEF
+311 MNIVSSLISIVDF
-324 IGMPEGRIPLAEV
+324 IGMPEGRIPLAEA
-337 TIYLALCPKSN
+337 TIYLSLCPKSN
-348 SAYNAIN
+348 SAYKAIDS
-355 KALKDVRNGELY
+355 AIRDIRNGELY
-367 SIPNYLKDNNSAS
+367 SIPNYLKDNHSVS
-380 FDRKSNEDYK
+380 FDKKSEEEYK
-390 YPHDYPYHIIKQDY
+390 YPHDYPYHIVKQNY
-404 LEKGIRKNYYEA
+404 LEKGIKKNYYKP
-416 VEIGEERELKKR
+416 VDIGEERELKKV
-428 YEWIIKHIY
+428 YEWITKHIN
-437 D
+437 